1 MVHAIVAA
9 TTSCAMPSVTVSS
22 ESCKAGRRPE
32 KEASAHERARLASQV
47 PTQVQEHEEG
57 HRDGVRH
64 TLVPLQNGSL
74 R

>member
-32 KEASAHERARLASQV
+32 KAASAHERARLASQR
-47 PTQVQEHEEG
+47 PIQVQKHEKCIEIG
-57 HRDGVRH
+57 FKEPPTRSPD
-64 TLVPLQNGSL
+64 
-74 R
+74 

>member
-47 PTQVQEHEEG
+47 PIQVQKHEK
-57 HRDGVRH
+57 
-64 TLVPLQNGSL
+64 
-74 R
+74 